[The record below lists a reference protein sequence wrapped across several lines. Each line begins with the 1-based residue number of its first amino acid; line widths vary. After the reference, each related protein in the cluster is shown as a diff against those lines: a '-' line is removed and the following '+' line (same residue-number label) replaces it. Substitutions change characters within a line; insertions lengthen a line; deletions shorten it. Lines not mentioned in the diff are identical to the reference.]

1 MDLVTV
7 LRYNTIPGYS
17 TVTTLFQDVFF
28 TTSIGVE

>member
-7 LRYNTIPGYS
+7 LHYTIIPGYN

-28 TTSIGVE
+28 TKSIGVE